1 MVEKGGE
8 EFSELLKCVST
19 RIIMYLPFPIS
30 LLTSKFQKGTHES
43 ECWGIISKEEN
54 RPCHSISSPLRIYS
68 AGQNRIKVSR
78 DCKQYLAS
86 KLDSALWIQI
96 MSIATPN

>member
-30 LLTSKFQKGTHES
+30 VN
-43 ECWGIISKEEN
+43 I
-54 RPCHSISSPLRIYS
+54 
-68 AGQNRIKVSR
+68 
-78 DCKQYLAS
+78 
-86 KLDSALWIQI
+86 
-96 MSIATPN
+96 